1 MRPSIFFGE
10 VVDNILNKYS
20 TCEKMADVC
29 VKNTLISRPN
39 DIQTLENAEKLEQG
53 SDVSY
58 TPVLSLVQYCYTVI
72 KYD

>member
-1 MRPSIFFGE
+1 
-10 VVDNILNKYS
+10 
-20 TCEKMADVC
+20 MADVC

-58 TPVLSLVQYCYTVI
+58 MPVLSLVQYCYTVI